1 MKSTPLAR
9 YLRFVEALERQFPD
23 PQDVPPEVKSYCDE
37 LYIATL
43 ADATEEE
50 LKERGK

>member
-9 YLRFVEALERQFPD
+9 YLRFVEALERQFPN
-23 PQDVPPEVKSYCDE
+23 PKDVPSELKTYCDT